1 MFILLHFFIFKHY
14 AISKFIKIFLMTSLL
29 PLIFLLAPPPLLPK
43 SRPLSEYYSA
53 EKIMKTDGES
63 ESGMD
68 PEVDALL
75 LRFCLLQAMFFMI
88 LNGDLMPLSQD
99 VRLFQSMLK
108 SSH

>member
-1 MFILLHFFIFKHY
+1 MFILLHFFILKHY
-14 AISKFIKIFLMTSLL
+14 TISKFIKIFLMTSLL
-29 PLIFLLAPPPLLPK
+29 PLIFCLPSLLPK
-43 SRPLSEYYSA
+43 SHSLSEYYSA
-53 EKIMKTDGES
+53 QKIMKTDGES

-68 PEVDALL
+68 PEVDAFL

>member
-29 PLIFLLAPPPLLPK
+29 FFACPPPPLLPK
-43 SRPLSEYYSA
+43 SHPLGEYYSA
-53 EKIMKTDGES
+53 EKIIKADGES
-63 ESGMD
+63 ESGMN
-68 PEVDALL
+68 PEVDAFL

-88 LNGDLMPLSQD
+88 LNRDLIPLSKD